1 MTLAAHRMAAGSARV
16 ARPHEHVVLITE
28 PGTAA
33 TSAAR
38 WLARRSTERSLEVDV
53 LLTSHGTAQ
62 AVLDAGPD
70 DVEVEQVRSAL
81 AGSPAVRI
89 GDRAVAGD
97 DCEAA
102 VASSFGP
109 DLVVIGADRIDD
121 VCRRLHAVLAAAG
134 DPPHCPIVIVPRGW
148 QRITGRVMVVFQ
160 GDDDDAVVAFA
171 ADEARADDTALA
183 LIFADRG
190 PAAVPKPPASGRE
203 HGGGLRRLRD
213 LLSMRFGPIDIDEL
227 RDGTAVRTVLR
238 GGTGA
243 ALLVVSSHRFDALH
257 ALLTGPISPAVI
269 ERAPCPVAIVHPRYR
284 GASVHAAAGALA
296 GPR

>member
-1 MTLAAHRMAAGSARV
+1 MTLETHKVAAGTARV
-16 ARPHEHVVLITE
+16 ARLPEHVVLITE

-33 TSAAR
+33 ASAAR

-70 DVEVEQVRSAL
+70 GCDIEQVRSAL

-102 VASSFGP
+102 VASSLGP

-134 DPPHCPIVIVPRGW
+134 DPPHCPIVIVPRDW

-160 GDDDDAVVAFA
+160 GDDDDAIVAFA

-183 LIFADRG
+183 LIFADHG
-190 PAAVPKPPASGRE
+190 PATVPRARPSGRE
-203 HGGGLRRLRD
+203 RGGGLRRLRD
-213 LLSMRFGPIDIDEL
+213 LLSMRSGPIDIEEL

-284 GASVHAAAGALA
+284 VAADHPAAAAFA
-296 GPR
+296 GSR